1 MIISDEKIN
10 EILKLIKERI
20 EDNQFKDFEV
30 NLFQKNK

>member
-30 NLFQKNK
+30 NLFQNK